1 VNKLSL
7 RSLLWSGRSASLRL
21 LLCHIAVTLVGLST
35 LVTVGWFFSRHLF
48 GSHLTLLEG
57 RGCDL
62 STIRAQLI
70 QEFEIA
76 WNQGAWWSLLI
87 GATVGSSLSYL
98 LAKRIVQPLIEM
110 EKITQQFAQ
119 GNLIARIPKSD
130 IPELNRLAMNFNRM
144 ASNLEGVEQ
153 RRRELIGDL
162 THELRTPLTILEG
175 YLEGLADGAIEPKAE
190 LFERLAIETA
200 RLGRLVNDT
209 QELSK
214 AEAGY
219 LPIKIQPINLHPLLL
234 SLIKRFSDQ
243 LLDEGPVLRLDCS
256 SNLPLV
262 SADPERV
269 EQILVNLVGNAVRY
283 TTKGSITVRVWSESP
298 KLWIAVIDTGHG
310 MKAEDLPF
318 VFNRFWRSERS
329 RARHPGGSGMGLAIS
344 HRLVKLQ
351 GGEILVESE
360 LNKGSTFRFSLPLA

>member
-1 VNKLSL
+1 MSKLSL
-7 RSLLWSGRSASLRL
+7 RTRL
-21 LLCHIAVTLVGLST
+21 LLCNIIVMLVGLST
-35 LVTVGWFFSRHLF
+35 PLIVGWLFSHQLF
-48 GSHLTLLEG
+48 GLQLTLSEG
-57 RGCDL
+57 RGFNRGATDN
-62 STIRAQLI
+62 QLI
-70 QEFEIA
+70 KKCEVV
-76 WNQGAWWSLLI
+76 WNQGVWWSMLL
-87 GATVGSSLSYL
+87 GASVAASLSYL
-98 LAKRIVQPLIEM
+98 FAKRIVQPLIQM
-110 EKITQQFAQ
+110 EKITQKFAQ
-119 GNLIARIPKSD
+119 GNLTARVPKSQ
-130 IPELNRLAMNFNRM
+130 IPELNRLAINFNRM
-144 ASNLEGVEQ
+144 ALNLEGVEQ
-153 RRRELIGDL
+153 RRRELMEDL

-175 YLEGLADGAIEPKAE
+175 SLEGLADGAIEPKTE
-190 LFERLAIETA
+190 LFERLGTEIA

-219 LPIKIQPINLHPLLL
+219 LPIKIQPIDLYPLLL

-243 LLDEGPVLRLDCS
+243 LLEDGPVLRLECPP
-256 SNLPLV
+256 NPPLV

-269 EQILVNLVGNAVRY
+269 EQILVNLLGNAVRY
-283 TTKGSITVRVWSESP
+283 TVSGSITVRVWSEPP

-329 RARHPGGSGMGLAIS
+329 RIRHPGGSGMGLAIS
-344 HRLVKLQ
+344 QRLVQLQ

>member
-1 VNKLSL
+1 M
-7 RSLLWSGRSASLRL
+7 
-21 LLCHIAVTLVGLST
+21 LVGLSARA
-35 LVTVGWFFSRHLF
+35 LVSWFLSHHLF
-48 GSHLTLLEG
+48 ELRLTLLQG
-57 RGCDL
+57 RGFDL
-62 STIRAQLI
+62 GAIRSELI
-70 QEFEIA
+70 EEFEA
-76 WNQGAWWSLLI
+76 VWNWKVWWSALI
-87 GATVGSSLSYL
+87 STTVVGGLSYL
-98 LAKRIVQPLIEM
+98 VAKRIVQPLVQM

-119 GNLIARIPKSD
+119 GNLTARIPESE

-153 RRRELIGDL
+153 RRRELMGDL

-190 LFERLAIETA
+190 LFQRLATETA

-219 LPIKIQPINLHPLLL
+219 LPINIQPMDVYPLLL
-234 SLIKRFSDQ
+234 SLIQRFCDQ
-243 LLDEGPVLRLDCS
+243 LLEEGPMLHLECPP
-256 SNLPLV
+256 NPPLV

-269 EQILVNLVGNAVRY
+269 EQILVNLLGNAVRY
-283 TTKGSITVRVWSESP
+283 TANGSITVRVWSKP
-298 KLWIAVIDTGHG
+298 PQLWIAVIDTGHG
-310 MKAEDLPF
+310 IKAEELPF

-329 RARHPGGSGMGLAIS
+329 RARNPGGSGMGLAIS

-360 LNKGSTFRFSLPLA
+360 LDKGSTFRFSLPLA

>member
-1 VNKLSL
+1 MSKLSL
-7 RSLLWSGRSASLRL
+7 RLPKALRFAQSRL
-21 LLCHIAVTLVGLST
+21 LLCHIAVMLLGLST
-35 LVTVGWFFSRHLF
+35 LLTLGWFFSQHLF
-48 GSHLTLLEG
+48 GLHLTLLEAQG
-57 RGCDL
+57 FYLGA
-62 STIRAQLI
+62 IRNQLI
-70 QEFEIA
+70 EEFKTA
-76 WNQGAWWSLLI
+76 WNQGALWSLLI
-87 GATVGSSLSYL
+87 SATLVGALSYL
-98 LAKRIVQPLIEM
+98 VAKEIIQPLIQM
-110 EKITQQFAQ
+110 EKITEQFAQ
-119 GNLIARIPKSD
+119 GNLTARIPESE
-130 IPELNRLAMNFNRM
+130 IPELNRLAINFNRM

-153 RRRELIGDL
+153 RRQELMGDL

-190 LFERLAIETA
+190 LFQRLATETA

-219 LPIKIQPINLHPLLL
+219 LPIKIQPIDLYPLLL
-234 SLIKRFSDQ
+234 SLMKRFSDQ
-243 LLDEGPVLRLDCS
+243 LLEEGPVLLLECPP
-256 SNLPLV
+256 NPPLV

-269 EQILVNLVGNAVRY
+269 EQILVNLLGNAVRY
-283 TTKGSITVRVWSESP
+283 TATGSIKVRVWSEPP

-310 MKAEDLPF
+310 MKPEDLPF

-329 RARHPGGSGMGLAIS
+329 RDRHPGGSGMGLAIS
-344 HRLVKLQ
+344 HRLVILQ

>member
-1 VNKLSL
+1 M
-7 RSLLWSGRSASLRL
+7 
-21 LLCHIAVTLVGLST
+21 LVGLAT
-35 LVTVGWFFSRHLF
+35 PVTVGWLFSRHLF
-48 GSHLTLLEG
+48 GLHLTLLEG
-57 RGCDL
+57 RGFDL
-62 STIRAQLI
+62 GAIPDELI
-70 QEFEIA
+70 EEFETA
-76 WNQGAWWSLLI
+76 CNAGAWWSLLI
-87 GATVGSSLSYL
+87 GATVAASLSYFF
-98 LAKRIVQPLIEM
+98 AKRIVQPLIEM
-110 EKITQQFAQ
+110 GKITQQFAQ
-119 GNLIARIPKSD
+119 GNLTARIPESE
-130 IPELNRLAMNFNRM
+130 IPELNNLAMNFNRM

-175 YLEGLADGAIEPKAE
+175 YLEGLADGTIEPSPE
-190 LFERLAIETA
+190 VFQRLARETA

-219 LPIKIQPINLHPLLL
+219 LPINIQPIDLHPLLL
-234 SLIKRFSDQ
+234 SLMKRFCDQ
-243 LLDEGPVLRLDCS
+243 LLEEGPVLRLECPP
-256 SNLPLV
+256 NPPLV

-269 EQILVNLVGNAVRY
+269 EQILVNLLGNAVRY
-283 TTKGSITVRVWSESP
+283 TANGAITVRVWSESP

-310 MKAEDLPF
+310 IKAEELPF

-329 RARHPGGSGMGLAIS
+329 RVRNPGGSGMGLAIS